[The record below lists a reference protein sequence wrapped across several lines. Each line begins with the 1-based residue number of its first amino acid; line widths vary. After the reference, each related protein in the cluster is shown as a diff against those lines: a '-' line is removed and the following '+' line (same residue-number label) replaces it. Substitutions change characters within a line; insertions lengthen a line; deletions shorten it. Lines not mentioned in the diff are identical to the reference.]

1 MIKKKVKLEFL
12 ISIFERETPVE
23 LDFLQV
29 SKEYIKYMAK
39 KIKTIVKLTIPAG
52 SANPAP
58 PVGTAL
64 GPHGIKI
71 MDFCNEFNE
80 KTKEMRGSLIPSVIT
95 IFEDRS
101 FEFII
106 KKPPVSDMIKKITGA
121 TKRCCHYQATKK
133 SAKLT
138 MAQVEEIAKNKIVD
152 LNTKDLEA
160 AKRSVMGTAKS
171 MGVEIVE

>member
-1 MIKKKVKLEFL
+1 MKLQLNSTFYKLVKN
-12 ISIFERETPVE
+12 
-23 LDFLQV
+23 
-29 SKEYIKYMAK
+29 SKIMAK

-64 GPHGIKI
+64 GPQGIKI
-71 MDFCNEFNE
+71 MDFCNEFNAR
-80 KTKEMRGSLIPSVIT
+80 TKEMQGSIIPAVIT

-101 FEFII
+101 FEFIL
-106 KKPPVSDMIKKITGA
+106 KQPPVSDMIKKKAGIEKGTG
-121 TKRCCHYQATKK
+121 TTGRETVG
-133 SAKLT
+133 KLT
-138 MAQVEEIAKNKIVD
+138 MTQVEEIAKAKIVD

-171 MGVEIVE
+171 MGVEVVA

>member
-1 MIKKKVKLEFL
+1 
-12 ISIFERETPVE
+12 
-23 LDFLQV
+23 
-29 SKEYIKYMAK
+29 MAK

-80 KTKEMRGSLIPSVIT
+80 KTKEMRGSVIPSVIT
-95 IFEDRS
+95 IYDDRS
-101 FEFII
+101 FDFII
-106 KKPPVSDMIKKITGA
+106 KKPPVTDMIKKMTGVTKGAA
-121 TKRCCHYQATKK
+121 TTGKEKVG
-133 SAKLT
+133 KLT
-138 MAQVEEIAKNKIVD
+138 MAQVEEIANAKLVD

-171 MGVEIVE
+171 MGIEIVQ

>member
-1 MIKKKVKLEFL
+1 
-12 ISIFERETPVE
+12 
-23 LDFLQV
+23 
-29 SKEYIKYMAK
+29 MAK
-39 KIKTIVKLTIPAG
+39 KIKAIVKIAIQAG

-80 KTKEMRGSLIPSVIT
+80 KTKDQRGSVIPALVT
-95 IFEDRS
+95 IYEDRS
-101 FEFII
+101 FEFIL
-106 KKPPVSDMIKKITGA
+106 KKPPVSDMIKKMAGISKGTGTA
-121 TKRCCHYQATKK
+121 GKEKVG
-133 SAKLT
+133 KLT
-138 MAQVEEIAKNKIVD
+138 MAQVEQIAQTKMPD

-171 MGVEIVE
+171 MGVEIIEK

>member
-1 MIKKKVKLEFL
+1 
-12 ISIFERETPVE
+12 
-23 LDFLQV
+23 
-29 SKEYIKYMAK
+29 MAK
-39 KIKTIVKLTIPAG
+39 KIKIIVKLTIPAG

-80 KTKEMRGSLIPSVIT
+80 KTKEMRGSVIPSVIT
-95 IFEDRS
+95 IYDDRS
-101 FEFII
+101 FDFII
-106 KKPPVSDMIKKITGA
+106 KKPPVTDMIKKMTGVTKGAA
-121 TKRCCHYQATKK
+121 TTGKEKVG
-133 SAKLT
+133 KLT
-138 MAQVEEIAKNKIVD
+138 MAQVEEIANAKLVD

-171 MGVEIVE
+171 MGIEIVQ